1 MSELRLL
8 HLISEMGTGGAE
20 ALVVEMVRRGPTLG
34 WCSAVASA
42 GGHRAEALHA
52 TGFPTFEVPLARR
65 SVGGVLRAGRAAR
78 TAVRRF
84 RPDVIVAH
92 NVSAS
97 AVGRLALLP
106 GRRVPLLTIFHGVAE
121 ADYRAAARLLP
132 RTSEAVVAVAT
143 TISDRLGRAGL
154 RRPEPVVVRNAVSP
168 LQTADRGNVR
178 TSLGLPAHAP
188 VALCLARME
197 PQKRH
202 DVLLD
207 AWARLDGEAVLLLA
221 GEGRLRADLE
231 QRCGALGLQQR
242 VHFLGNRSDVPALLA
257 AADVT
262 VLTSDWEGLPIA
274 VLESLAAGRPVVASD
289 VDGVR
294 EVLGGGGGR
303 LVPPRNPAATA
314 AALREL
320 LLDPATRAES
330 ASAGLA
336 TIRRDFDPLRMMA
349 SYDELLRRL
358 QRKGKK

>member
-20 ALVVEMVRRGPTLG
+20 ALVVEMVRRGQTLG
-34 WCSAVASA
+34 WYSAVASA

-52 TGFPTFEVPLARR
+52 TGVPTFEVPLARR

-97 AVGRLALLP
+97 AVGRVALLP

-168 LQTADRGNVR
+168 LQTADRENER
-178 TSLGLPAHAP
+178 YRLGLAAHAP

-231 QRCGALGLQQR
+231 QRCGALGLRQR
-242 VHFLGNRSDVPALLA
+242 VHFLGNRPDVPALLA

-320 LLDPATRAES
+320 LLDSAARAES

-336 TIRRDFDPLRMMA
+336 TIRRDFDPLRMMT
-349 SYDELLRRL
+349 SYDELLRHL
-358 QRKGKK
+358 QRKGNK